1 MSDRTTAAETLAAG
15 APAKSTPHVD
25 AGDAG
30 YSKDLKSRHINMIAI
45 GGAIGTGL
53 FLGAGGRLASAGP
66 SLAIAYAVC
75 GVFAFFVVRAL
86 GELVLYRPSSGA
98 FVSYAREFMGEK
110 GAFAAGWL
118 YFLNWSTTA
127 IADITAAATYA
138 HFWAHVQRHPAVGP
152 RADRPRRRP
161 HRQPHLGEVLRRDGV
176 LVRDHQGRRAGRLHA
191 GRHLPGGH
199 PAPGRRPHPRPRP
212 PITDNG
218 GIFPTGML
226 PMLLVIQGVVFAYAS
241 VELCGVAAGETE
253 NPEKIMPKAIN
264 SIMWRVGLFYVG
276 SVVLLALLLP
286 YTAYSGDQSPFVTVM
301 DKLGVP
307 GAAGVMNLVVLT
319 AALSSLNSGL
329 YSTGRI
335 LRSMAL
341 SGSAPKFT
349 GRMNKGQVPYGG
361 ILLTAGFGVLGV
373 GLNYVVPGQAFE
385 IVLNFASIGILG
397 TWGMIMLCSL
407 LFWHRAAGRPGHPPL
422 ATGCPGPRTPRSSR
436 WSSSPRVPGPDVVRT
451 AASGRTTVMCLP
463 LIAAALVGGWFVVR
477 GRVGRDRGG
486 APGRRDRRS
495 PRGLND
501 GYGRSAAAAGPL
513 RQPQPA
519 LEAVRLSRHRI
530 GELQHLREELKRPG
544 VVVGRRLPDD
554 RIDRVVQ
561 ERQPEAVHVDP
572 QLMGAAG
579 GRQQPVPAEPAPVLE
594 QLDPALAVR
603 LARLLAG
610 GHHPALLHDPAAYG
624 HGQRERRVVRRH
636 RLVLLAH
643 PPVPEQRLVRAPV
656 PGPYDEERQPRGQP
670 VEPVRGLQLRAAR
683 DRGAAGPAPSR

>member
-1 MSDRTTAAETLAAG
+1 MSDRITAAETLVAAPPAAG
-15 APAKSTPHVD
+15 SSHVD

-53 FLGAGGRLASAGP
+53 FLGAGGRLAGAGP

-118 YFLNWSTTA
+118 YFLNWATTA
-127 IADITAAATYA
+127 VADITAAATYA
-138 HFWAHVQRHPAVGP
+138 HFWGMFSDIPQWILALIALAVVLTANLISVKYFGEMEFWFAIIKVGALVAFMLIGIFLVVTQHPV
-152 RADRPRRRP
+152 
-161 HRQPHLGEVLRRDGV
+161 DG
-176 LVRDHQGRRAGRLHA
+176 HT
-191 GRHLPGGH
+191 PGFST
-199 PAPGRRPHPRPRP
+199 
-212 PITDNG
+212 ITDNG
-218 GIFPTGML
+218 GIFPVGVL

-253 NPEKIMPKAIN
+253 SPEKIMPKAIN

-286 YTAYSGDQSPFVTVM
+286 YTSYSGDQSPFVTVM
-301 DKLGVP
+301 DKLGIP

-373 GLNYVVPGQAFE
+373 GLNYVMPGEAFE

-407 LFWHRAAGRPGHPPL
+407 LFWHRSRDGRVSRPSYQLPWAPYTQIITLAFL
-422 ATGCPGPRTPRSSR
+422 AT
-436 WSSSPRVPGPDVVRT
+436 VVFLMWWGGGV
-451 AASGRTTVMCLP
+451 GRTTVMCLP

-477 GRVGRDRGG
+477 RRV
-486 APGRRDRRS
+486 
-495 PRGLND
+495 ND
-501 GYGRSAAAAGPL
+501 LA
-513 RQPQPA
+513 
-519 LEAVRLSRHRI
+519 
-530 GELQHLREELKRPG
+530 
-544 VVVGRRLPDD
+544 
-554 RIDRVVQ
+554 Q
-561 ERQPEAVHVDP
+561 EREDA
-572 QLMGAAG
+572 
-579 GRQQPVPAEPAPVLE
+579 
-594 QLDPALAVR
+594 
-603 LARLLAG
+603 
-610 GHHPALLHDPAAYG
+610 
-624 HGQRERRVVRRH
+624 
-636 RLVLLAH
+636 
-643 PPVPEQRLVRAPV
+643 
-656 PGPYDEERQPRGQP
+656 
-670 VEPVRGLQLRAAR
+670 
-683 DRGAAGPAPSR
+683 